1 MMRKQEGFTLIELVI
16 VIVILGILAATAL
29 PRFIN
34 VTNDAYK
41 AAVAGTAG
49 GFGSGIALAHALWM
63 AKNQPA
69 AVTLDG
75 GTSVP
80 MTAGWPT
87 VASAAD
93 CVTVWTGVMQN
104 PPVAALTTGT
114 GVDYVAAINTTTP
127 PACTFTYQ
135 KSSATMAIT
144 YDSANGNVSYAN

>member
-1 MMRKQEGFTLIELVI
+1 MRKQEGFTLIELVI

-75 GTSVP
+75 GASVS

-87 VASAAD
+87 ATSPAD
-93 CVTVWTGVMQN
+93 CLAAWTGVMQN
-104 PPVAALTTGT
+104 PPVAAAATGT
-114 GVDYVAAINTTTP
+114 GVDYLVTYVAPSCI
-127 PACTFTYQ
+127 FTYQ
-135 KSSATMAIT
+135 KSSTMTIT
-144 YDSANGNVSYAN
+144 YDGTNGNVTYAN